1 MVTVKTKKLAV
12 MGVLIALS
20 FVGSLIKIASPIG
33 TIGFDSAAGFFAAL
47 YLGYVPGAIVIAL
60 GYLIIAGSA
69 SFPLGLLT
77 IAVAAEMMATAVAF
91 RFFFKMNFGLGIGIA
106 TILNGVV
113 APLVVLPLGGWG
125 LYVGLVPPL
134 VIASFANLFVASIVY
149 SVIYRYDSSFSRGD

>member
-1 MVTVKTKKLAV
+1 MKTKKLAV

-20 FVGSLIKIASPIG
+20 FVGSMIKIPSPIG
-33 TIGFDSAAGFFAAL
+33 TIGFDSTAGFFAVL
-47 YLGYVPGAIVIAL
+47 YLGYVPGTIVIAL
-60 GYLIIAGSA
+60 GYLTIAASA

-77 IAVAAEMMATAVAF
+77 IVVAGEMMATAVAF

-134 VIASFANLFVASIVY
+134 VIASFANLFIASIVY
-149 SVIYRYDSSFSRGD
+149 SAIGKRLPLFSREN